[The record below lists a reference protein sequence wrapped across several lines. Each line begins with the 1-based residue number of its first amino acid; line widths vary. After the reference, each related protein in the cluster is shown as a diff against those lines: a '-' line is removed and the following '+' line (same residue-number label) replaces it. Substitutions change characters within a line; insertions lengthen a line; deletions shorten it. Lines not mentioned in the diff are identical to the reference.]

1 MAGKRP
7 HPVLSTGEEGQP
19 ADEIAPKPIAKPGR
33 FHPPPSSVF
42 NAPPYHGGNR
52 EAQENKRSGAT
63 HCEALNTS
71 PNRNDAV
78 YYGSDGQPIDSYAKP
93 KERNSSM
100 KFQPTSGRCCTL
112 LRGFTTFFGRYR
124 GCCCFSLS
132 TFVLCLAV
140 YGVLDGVFMITSGL
154 ARKEI
159 GTLSVAL
166 ATTVHS
172 DFGQFV
178 HDVNVL
184 SDEGPGSIIYKH
196 VGGDR
201 SEVVIGTADLYRL
214 LVGLLVVLLSVTV
227 IIGVL
232 YRLERLLGLV
242 VFFLVVTFLAR
253 VFREVSLW
261 IFAGTFHWTTLL
273 TSIVT
278 FALRG
283 IQVDALF
290 SLVKI
295 MRQGGSGFEHQSAVD
310 LALAEEKEP
319 LTESLIDSG
328 IVKFDVFGEI

>member
-7 HPVLSTGEEGQP
+7 DPVLPTGEEGQP

-52 EAQENKRSGAT
+52 EAQENKKSGAT
-63 HCEALNTS
+63 HCETLNTS
-71 PNRNDAV
+71 PNRKGAV

-93 KERNSSM
+93 VERNSSM
-100 KFQPTSGRCCTL
+100 KSQPTSGRCCTL
-112 LRGFTTFFGRYR
+112 LRGFTTLFGRYR

-172 DFGQFV
+172 DFGKFV

-184 SDEGPGSIIYKH
+184 SDEGPGSII
-196 VGGDR
+196 
-201 SEVVIGTADLYRL
+201 
-214 LVGLLVVLLSVTV
+214 V